1 MNKSLTPRQIYDI
14 LMAIVGPVDPVADSA
29 IDHDRLENLHML
41 EDVADIINDTL
52 LDIASSTSPYGS
64 VRTARDEAANWVK
77 FWHDEFYE
85 QVIKE
90 DGEEV

>member
-14 LMAIVGPVDPVADSA
+14 LMAIVGTVNPVADSA

-52 LDIASSTSPYGS
+52 S
-64 VRTARDEAANWVK
+64 VQ
-77 FWHDEFYE
+77 H
-85 QVIKE
+85 QVILRMDQCVQREMKLLT
-90 DGEEV
+90 G

>member
-1 MNKSLTPRQIYDI
+1 MNKPLEPRQIYDI

-29 IDHDRLENLHML
+29 IDRDRLENLHIL
-41 EDVADIINDTL
+41 EDVADMIVDTML
-52 LDIASSTSPYGS
+52 EIASSTSPYGS
-64 VRTARDEAANWVK
+64 VRTARDEADRWVK
-77 FWHDEFYE
+77 FWYDEFYE

>member
-1 MNKSLTPRQIYDI
+1 MNKPLEPRQIYDI
-14 LMAIVGPVDPVADSA
+14 LMAIVGPVDPVADAA

-52 LDIASSTSPYGS
+52 LEIASSTSPYGS

-77 FWHDEFYE
+77 FWYDEFYE

-90 DGEEV
+90 DGEKV